1 MEPDTRQH
9 IRRQLAQAGLRA
21 TPQRLLVLE
30 ILREADEHLDAEAIY
45 ERARRRDP
53 RISLATVYRTLA
65 KLKEVGLVEQ
75 RYFARDH
82 KREYYEAT
90 GKAEHYHFT
99 CLGCGKVIEVETPR
113 IAQARAELSEA
124 LGLEFTHA
132 CICFEGYCAECAA
145 QRREKGIPPRR
156 AVEIRLTPEP
166 IPAAPDGE

>member
-1 MEPDTRQH
+1 MSENVRAK
-9 IRRQLAQAGLRA
+9 IRRELTRAGLRV

-30 ILREADEHLDAEAIY
+30 ILHEADEHLDAEAIY
-45 ERARRRDP
+45 ARAKDRDP
-53 RISLATVYRTLA
+53 RISLATVYRTLS

-90 GKAEHYHFT
+90 GKGEHYHFT

-113 IAQARAELSEA
+113 IAQARAELSVA

-132 CICFEGYCAECAA
+132 CICFEGFCPECAA
-145 QRREKGIPPRR
+145 RRREKGLDPKREVTI
-156 AVEIRLTPEP
+156 ELTPTTVTSKN
-166 IPAAPDGE
+166 